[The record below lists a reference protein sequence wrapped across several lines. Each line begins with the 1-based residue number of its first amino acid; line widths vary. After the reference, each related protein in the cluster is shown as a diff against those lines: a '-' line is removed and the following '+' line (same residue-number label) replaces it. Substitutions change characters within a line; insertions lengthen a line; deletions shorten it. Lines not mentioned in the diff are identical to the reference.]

1 MWFWLFI
8 VSFIINVIGLLY
20 VRWLLKIISNINQD
34 IEGINI
40 SILQF
45 SSHLKTIYEMEMF
58 YGDETLQSLMT
69 HATQLSDNLQNL
81 DLILNEDDSLDEKEE
96 SIEIAE

>member
-34 IEGINI
+34 IESINI

-58 YGDETLQSLMT
+58 YGDETLQSLMS

-81 DLILNEDDSLDEKEE
+81 DLILNEDNSLDEKEE

>member
-58 YGDETLQSLMT
+58 YGDETLQSLMS